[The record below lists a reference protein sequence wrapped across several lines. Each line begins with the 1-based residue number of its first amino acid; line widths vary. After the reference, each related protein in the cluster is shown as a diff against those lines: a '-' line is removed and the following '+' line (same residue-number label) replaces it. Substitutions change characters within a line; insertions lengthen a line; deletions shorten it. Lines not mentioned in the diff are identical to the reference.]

1 MKPCA
6 RTVKVCIFF
15 PEKVISER
23 IADLTVHADPRAIQW
38 IPRHLRTADICLY
51 AETNY
56 PDLKIYV
63 PESISQSE
71 NIYSFHRRVDDL
83 LRQPLKYEEYK
94 TIYNGGAVVVE
105 GVKNQFRVPR
115 QMSSQLQSAKGS
127 VCLISYFSETGSV
140 TQRTHQAT
148 TTTETQ
154 TLTFK
159 TWIL

>member
-1 MKPCA
+1 MTELKKILLCQSLHL
-6 RTVKVCIFF
+6 FY
-15 PEKVISER
+15 EKVISER

-56 PDLKIYV
+56 PDLKIYI

-94 TIYNGGAVVVE
+94 TIYNGEAVVVE
-105 GVKNQFRVPR
+105 GVQTSLEFLDRCQVSYNRQKDRFALSLISPKQGQSPKEHVKPQPR
-115 QMSSQLQSAKGS
+115 QKLK
-127 VCLISYFSETGSV
+127 F
-140 TQRTHQAT
+140 
-148 TTTETQ
+148 
-154 TLTFK
+154 
-159 TWIL
+159 

>member
-1 MKPCA
+1 M
-6 RTVKVCIFF
+6 
-15 PEKVISER
+15 
-23 IADLTVHADPRAIQW
+23 
-38 IPRHLRTADICLY
+38 Y

-105 GVKNQFRVPR
+105 GVQTSSGFLDRCQVSYNRQKDRFALSLISPKQGQSPKEHVKPQPR
-115 QMSSQLQSAKGS
+115 QKLK
-127 VCLISYFSETGSV
+127 L
-140 TQRTHQAT
+140 
-148 TTTETQ
+148 
-154 TLTFK
+154 
-159 TWIL
+159 